1 MIKKSLK
8 NQVVERRESPRK
20 SLKTRVKL
28 VVGGRERVEESKN
41 ISLTGLFLK
50 SNQPEK
56 YDINDSVE
64 VSFTDESGTPTS
76 HNGKIIRKTNDG
88 VGVMYWR
95 DKEPPPIE

>member
-1 MIKKSLK
+1 MVKKSLK

-28 VVGGRERVEESKN
+28 VLGGKERVEESRN

-50 SNQPEK
+50 SNQPDS
-56 YDINDSVE
+56 YAINDPVA
-64 VSFTDESGTPTS
+64 VSFKDESGAPET
-76 HNGKIIRKTNDG
+76 HNGKIVRKSNEG
-88 VGVMYWR
+88 IAVMYWR